1 MTENFFEIAKSI
13 NFEDYGSL
21 ILTRVA
27 WMHGR
32 LDLFLELKDDYRPN
46 LHPNWRVACLGVREE
61 RLSLGAHNDLDLAF
75 DHILLWPHTAGRTRI
90 SFYGKSKDPSAVV
103 GALYERH
110 VSLVGGWIPFHRFL
124 NGAPTVTDLI
134 AGGYGMLAEGPEPLL
149 LAYKE
154 VMQQYGISAS
164 HHEPEPPAH
173 WDGEKRADQKASL
186 AALVIGE
193 SYVVAADFR
202 AETV

>member
-1 MTENFFEIAKSI
+1 MTQNLFEIIDSVD
-13 NFEDYGSL
+13 FEEYGSL
-21 ILTRVA
+21 FLTRVA
-27 WMHGR
+27 WTQDR

-46 LHPNWRVACLGVREE
+46 LHPNWRVACSSVREE
-61 RLSLGAHNDLDLAF
+61 RLSLGAHDELNLTF
-75 DHILLWPHTAGRTRI
+75 DHVLLWPHTASHTRV

-110 VSLVGGWIPFHRFL
+110 VSLVGHWMPFHRFL

-149 LAYKE
+149 LAYEE
-154 VMQQYGISAS
+154 VMQQHGISAS
-164 HHEPEPPAH
+164 HHEPEPPAYC
-173 WDGEKRADQKASL
+173 DGENWAEQTSSL